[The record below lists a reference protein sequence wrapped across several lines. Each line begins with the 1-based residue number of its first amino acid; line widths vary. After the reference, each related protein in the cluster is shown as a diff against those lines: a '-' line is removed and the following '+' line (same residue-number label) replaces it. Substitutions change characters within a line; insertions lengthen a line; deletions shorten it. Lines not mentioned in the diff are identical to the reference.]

1 MLNIIRLIRLPNLLI
16 IALTLYCFRYLV
28 ALPYYSIAGTGFQMD
43 EFSFALMVAVTMMI
57 AVAGYLIND
66 HYDREIDKINRPG
79 RPSVSGNIRAS
90 SLSVMAAL
98 FSITAMTG
106 MILLSIRMASV
117 TPALVLFAALI
128 TVWWY
133 AMHLK
138 KSLLWGNLAVA
149 FMSSL
154 TLGMAWLF
162 EWMLMVRA
170 GIGSADLNAISWI
183 ALGITVFA
191 FLLSLIREIIKDLED
206 LEGDRMFG
214 CRSIPIVKGIRF
226 TTRLVVILLL
236 ILFILLLFSQ
246 IYLIR
251 SGMPM
256 VAWWLVFAVDI
267 PSGFFLYYLLH
278 ATAKQDYHKL
288 SSLLKWIMVGGIAS
302 MAAIW
307 LSFRF

>member
-28 ALPYYSIAGTGFQMD
+28 ALPYYSIAGAGFQMD
-43 EFSFALMVAVTMMI
+43 EISFALMVTVTMLI

-79 RPSVSGNIRAS
+79 RPSVSGSLPAAS
-90 SLSVMAAL
+90 LPAMASL
-98 FSITAMTG
+98 FSIASLAG
-106 MILLSIRMASV
+106 MILLSIRMSSV
-117 TPALVLFAALI
+117 IPALVLCTALI

-170 GIGSADLNAISWI
+170 ATVSVDLNAISLI
-183 ALGITVFA
+183 AFGITVFA

-226 TTRLVVILLL
+226 TIRLVVILSM
-236 ILFILLLFSQ
+236 ILFILLLVSQ

-251 SGMPM
+251 HGMPV
-256 VAWWLVFAVDI
+256 VAWWLAFAVEI

-278 ATAKQDYHKL
+278 ATARQDYHRL